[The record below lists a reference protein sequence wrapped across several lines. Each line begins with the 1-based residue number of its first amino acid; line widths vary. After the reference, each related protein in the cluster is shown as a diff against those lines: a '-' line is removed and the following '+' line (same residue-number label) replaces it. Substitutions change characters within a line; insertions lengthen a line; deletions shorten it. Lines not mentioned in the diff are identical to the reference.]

1 MRNKIIKISS
11 LFLLLIMVI
20 STCLIFADRK
30 SGMFI
35 DEIYTYG
42 LSNNHQ
48 GAYLNSIKDRSL
60 EDKVFSRQDLLDYV
74 VVNNGESFDFKA
86 VYYNQ
91 AEDVHPP
98 LYYWLFN
105 IASSLT
111 PGVFSKWTGI
121 VLDLV
126 IYTAALVFLY
136 MLLNRLFKSHLVS
149 LAGVAVYGFSLLG
162 FNTALMIRMYVL
174 VTMLTV
180 LLAYLIA
187 RLMEEKK
194 ASLYILTALTIFAG
208 VMTQYYFVFY
218 AFFLCG
224 FYVFYCL
231 YKKDFKGTLVF
242 ALSAFAGIGLMLIC
256 FPHCLDQ
263 LFADKLVSGGNAV
276 ENLSNTSQYAE
287 RLMYYYSEVRHGLK
301 AAIII
306 GLAVFAALL
315 VFTKKV
321 LKSIK
326 NGDIQLKSLLFIV
339 PAFITLVLVALISP
353 VMDQR
358 YVYNIVPMFVVAVC
372 LLIHALEVSTADI
385 KFFNYL
391 KWAALILL
399 ILFTLFFAR
408 RSTPI
413 YQYPEH
419 ENYNTMLSQYSESP
433 CLFITDEHFEGPT
446 QSFIQLLSFDSV
458 FMSSNPDSAALDD
471 YLAGF
476 GSDVCVVY
484 IDVDKFWSSGFDAEE
499 MLSRI
504 LESTEFESSDMLYS
518 YGLTQTYLLS
528 K

>member
-1 MRNKIIKISS
+1 MKNKIIKISS

-48 GAYLNSIKDRSL
+48 GAYLNSIKDYSL
-60 EDKVFSRQDLLDYV
+60 EDKVFSRQDFMDYV
-74 VVNNGESFDFKA
+74 VVNDGEGFDFKA

-126 IYTAALVFLY
+126 IYTAALVFFY
-136 MLLNRLFKSHLVS
+136 MLLSRLFKSHLVS
-149 LAGVAVYGFSLLG
+149 LAGVAIYGFSLLG

-194 ASLYILTALTIFAG
+194 TSLYILTALTVFAG

-231 YKKDFKGTLVF
+231 YKKDFKGCLVF
-242 ALSAFAGIGLMLIC
+242 ALSAFAGIALLLIC
-256 FPHCLDQ
+256 FPHCLTQ

-276 ENLSNTSQYAE
+276 ENLSDTSQYAE
-287 RLMYYYSEVRHGLK
+287 RLIYYYAEVRHGLK

-306 GLAVFAALL
+306 AIALFAALL
-315 VFTKKV
+315 VFGKKV
-321 LKSIK
+321 FGSLKS
-326 NGDIQLKSLLFIV
+326 GDIQLKALLFVV
-339 PAFITLVLVALISP
+339 PAFITLVLVAIISP

-372 LLIHALEVSTADI
+372 LLIHALEISTADI
-385 KFFNYL
+385 KFFGYL
-391 KWAALILL
+391 KWAALVLL
-399 ILFTLFFAR
+399 VLFTLFFAR
-408 RSTPI
+408 RSTPL

-419 ENYNTMLSQYSESP
+419 AEYNAMLSQHADAP
-433 CLFITDEHFEGPT
+433 CVYFTDEHFETPT
-446 QSFIQLLSFDSV
+446 EALIQLITFENV
-458 FMSSNPDSAALDD
+458 FMTADPDSAALDE
-471 YLAGF
+471 YLAAFNGNE
-476 GSDVCVVY
+476 CVVF
-484 IDVDKFWSSGFDAEE
+484 IDVNEFWSSGFDAE
-499 MLSRI
+499 LI
-504 LESTEFESSDMLYS
+504 LTQFIDSTDFTEYEHMYS
-518 YGLTQTYLLS
+518 YNLSETYLLT